1 MLEKIRYRLVY
12 NRQKKLNKQGTA
24 LVQVEAYLNQRK
36 AYFKTNVY
44 LKPEHWSKQGAQV
57 VNHPQSNEL
66 NAMLYGYILDL
77 QAIELNC
84 WKNGID
90 ATLSKLKEF
99 VKKDVSP
106 SISFLKFAQHT
117 IENSDR
123 KARTKDNMLVTVA
136 TLKEF
141 RGIIDFKDLNYTFLK
156 DFDVFLRNKGLQV
169 NTIGKHMRVL
179 RTLINE
185 AINQGYIPQ
194 DAYPFRKFK
203 IKKEQTEHRFLLP
216 NELEKME
223 SLKLPEKKNNS
234 QHVLDAFLF
243 CCYTGLRFSDFK
255 QLSNRNLIIIDGN
268 SWLILNSLKTGSKL
282 QIPLYLLFRGKAL
295 SIISHYN
302 SIEELSKIGCNSDTN
317 RILQKL
323 VQMAGINKKITYH
336 TARHTCATLLV
347 HQGVPITTVQRILGH
362 TSVRTTQIYSEVFAE
377 TLIKDLRLA
386 NEKSSLKNIEIVK
399 RNRKK
404 ANNNTGKVPLA
415 IE

>member
-1 MLEKIRYRLVY
+1 MY
-12 NRQKKLNKQGTA
+12 
-24 LVQVEAYLNQRK
+24 
-36 AYFKTNVY
+36 
-44 LKPEHWSKQGAQV
+44 
-57 VNHPQSNEL
+57 
-66 NAMLYGYILDL
+66 
-77 QAIELNC
+77 
-84 WKNGID
+84 
-90 ATLSKLKEF
+90 
-99 VKKDVSP
+99 
-106 SISFLKFAQHT
+106 
-117 IENSDR
+117 
-123 KARTKDNMLVTVA
+123 
-136 TLKEF
+136 
-141 RGIIDFKDLNYTFLK
+141 
-156 DFDVFLRNKGLQV
+156 FLRNKGLQV

-377 TLIKDLRLA
+377 TLIKDLTLA
-386 NEKSSLKNIEIVK
+386 NEKSSLKNMEIVK

>member
-12 NRQKKLNKQGTA
+12 NRQNRLNRQGTA
-24 LVQVEAYLNQRK
+24 LVQIEAYLNQRK
-36 AYFKTNVY
+36 SYFKTNIY
-44 LKPEHWSKQGAQV
+44 LKPECWSKDGAQV
-57 VNHPQSNEL
+57 INHPQSNEL
-66 NAMLYGYILDL
+66 NAMLYEKILEL
-77 QAIELNC
+77 QAIELSY
-84 WKNGID
+84 WKRGLESN
-90 ATLSKLKEF
+90 LSTLKEA
-99 VKKDVSP
+99 VKKGIKPVV
-106 SISFLKFAQHT
+106 SFLKFAIQT

-123 KARTKDNMLVTVA
+123 KPGTKDNMLGTVA

-141 RGIIDFKDLNYTFLK
+141 RNVIEFTDINYTFLK
-156 DFDVFLRNKGLQV
+156 EFDAFLRNKGLKV
-169 NTIGKHMRVL
+169 NTVGKHMRIL
-179 RTLINE
+179 RTLVNE
-185 AINQGYIPQ
+185 AINEGYILQ
-194 DAYPFRKFK
+194 EAYPFRKFK
-203 IKKEQTEHRFLLP
+203 IKKEKKEHNFLMP
-216 NELEKME
+216 ADLEKLE
-223 SLKLPEKKNNS
+223 NLELPDRKNNS
-234 QHVLDAFLF
+234 RHVLDAFLF

-295 SIISHYN
+295 NIISHYN

-362 TSVRTTQIYSEVFAE
+362 TSVRTTQIYSDVFAE
-377 TLIKDLRLA
+377 TLIKDLTLA
-386 NEKSSLKNIEIVK
+386 NEKSSLKNMEIVK

-404 ANNNTGKVPLA
+404 ANNNTEKVPLA

>member
-1 MLEKIRYRLVY
+1 
-12 NRQKKLNKQGTA
+12 
-24 LVQVEAYLNQRK
+24 
-36 AYFKTNVY
+36 
-44 LKPEHWSKQGAQV
+44 
-57 VNHPQSNEL
+57 
-66 NAMLYGYILDL
+66 
-77 QAIELNC
+77 
-84 WKNGID
+84 
-90 ATLSKLKEF
+90 
-99 VKKDVSP
+99 
-106 SISFLKFAQHT
+106 
-117 IENSDR
+117 
-123 KARTKDNMLVTVA
+123 
-136 TLKEF
+136 
-141 RGIIDFKDLNYTFLK
+141 
-156 DFDVFLRNKGLQV
+156 
-169 NTIGKHMRVL
+169 MRVL
-179 RTLINE
+179 RTLVNE

-295 SIISHYN
+295 NIISHYN

-362 TSVRTTQIYSEVFAE
+362 TSVRTTQIYSDVFAE
-377 TLIKDLRLA
+377 TLIKDLTLA
-386 NEKSSLKNIEIVK
+386 NEKSSLKNMEIVK

-404 ANNNTGKVPLA
+404 ANNNTEKVPLA